1 MLYLIKDVYVCP
13 LTGHEIP
20 KTIKIAQ
27 SEEEVLKYLSKV
39 ENLKKFKHD
48 IKIEK
53 VML

>member
-1 MLYLIKDVYVCP
+1 MIYLIKDVT
-13 LTGHEIP
+13 LLGT

-27 SEEEVLKYLSKV
+27 SDTEVLNWLSSV
-39 ENLKKFKHD
+39 VNLKKFKGD